1 MTLPRPYALTF
12 AITLADNSCPER
24 LVTRPRAAAS
34 EEPPDPASRTHSDDS
49 QPLLF
54 AIRGPTSRHL
64 LDSPRRFYSKIMPA
78 PSLTERRGSDCLAPS
93 LVRSNHKQR
102 VAQIVCDK
110 LQYPCYMLDDSRKE
124 PIWRILTSF
133 STAILTKKICDP
145 AVICWFEEKV

>member
-1 MTLPRPYALTF
+1 MALPRPYALTF

-64 LDSPRRFYSKIMPA
+64 LDSPRRFYSKMMPA

-93 LVRSNHKQR
+93 IVRSNHKQR

-110 LQYPCYMLDDSRKE
+110 LQYPCYSWMTAGRSR
-124 PIWRILTSF
+124 F
-133 STAILTKKICDP
+133 GA
-145 AVICWFEEKV
+145 F